1 MFHEDRELIT
11 KLKGANARFTSL
23 FDKHNE
29 LDEKIAQMQKGN
41 IYNDAEVDTLKREKL
56 RLKDEI
62 YAFLSEY
69 KKENNL

>member
-29 LDEKIAQMQKGN
+29 LDEKIARMQKGN

>member
-1 MFHEDRELIT
+1 M
-11 KLKGANARFTSL
+11 S
-23 FDKHNE
+23 HNE

>member
-1 MFHEDRELIT
+1 MFHEERELIT

-29 LDEKIAQMQKGN
+29 LDEKIARMQKGN

>member
-1 MFHEDRELIT
+1 MFHEERELIT

-41 IYNDAEVDTLKREKL
+41 
-56 RLKDEI
+56 
-62 YAFLSEY
+62 AFLSEY

>member
-1 MFHEDRELIT
+1 MLHEERELIT

-29 LDEKIAQMQKGN
+29 LDEQIAQMQKGH

>member
-1 MFHEDRELIT
+1 MFHEERELIT

-29 LDEKIAQMQKGN
+29 LDEKIAQMQKDN

-62 YAFLSEY
+62 YAFFSEY

>member
-1 MFHEDRELIT
+1 MFHEERELIT

-23 FDKHNE
+23 YDKHNE
-29 LDEKIAQMQKGN
+29 LDEKIAQMQKDN

>member
-1 MFHEDRELIT
+1 MFHEERELIT

-29 LDEKIAQMQKGN
+29 LDEKMTQMQKGN
-41 IYNDAEVDTLKREKL
+41 IYTEAEVDTLKREKL

-62 YAFLSEY
+62 YEFLSVY
-69 KKENNL
+69 KKQKNL

>member
-1 MFHEDRELIT
+1 MFHEERELIT

-29 LDEKIAQMQKGN
+29 LDEKIAQMQKDN